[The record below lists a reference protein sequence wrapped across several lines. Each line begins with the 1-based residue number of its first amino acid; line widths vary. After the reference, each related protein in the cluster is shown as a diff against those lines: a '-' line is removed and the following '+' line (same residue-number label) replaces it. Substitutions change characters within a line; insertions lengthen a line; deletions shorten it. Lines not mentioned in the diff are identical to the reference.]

1 MRRIDALAAA
11 FARMNGALDPQSE
24 LFHLNNPGGLLA
36 FNPAHERDEKGRRVF
51 KHFIGGWENLTLD
64 LKIKCSGKSRAKLT
78 PESPLV
84 DIIHTYGHPTTAL
97 KYVVNYLRHALKDNS
112 IHHTVPLGWFLED
125 QKEQNG
131 NATAA

>member
-24 LFHLNNPGGLLA
+24 AFETQNPGLLMA
-36 FNPAHERDEKGRRVF
+36 FNPSHERNAKGHRVF
-51 KHFIGGWENLTLD
+51 KHYVAGHENLLLD
-64 LKIKCSGKSRAKLT
+64 IRIKCSGKSRAKLT
-78 PESPLV
+78 PDSPIV
-84 DIIHTYGHPTTAL
+84 DLIHTYGHPTTSL
-97 KYVVNYLRHALKDNS
+97 KYVINFLRHALKDDS

-131 NATAA
+131 NAVAA